1 MLCWFVTSIT
11 FLSVI
16 ATVDF
21 TWLVPSSIYYI
32 EENSNIPYD
41 VAVEKAKWPQNR
53 GTCVCQPTH
62 FEFMDIL
69 CTLAAAGTYST
80 MPVVSRGQGT
90 GNL

>member
-1 MLCWFVTSIT
+1 L
-11 FLSVI
+11 

-32 EENSNIPYD
+32 DENSKNPYD

-53 GTCVCQPTH
+53 GTSVCQPTH

-69 CTLAAAGTYST
+69 CTLAAAATHST

-90 GNL
+90 QNL